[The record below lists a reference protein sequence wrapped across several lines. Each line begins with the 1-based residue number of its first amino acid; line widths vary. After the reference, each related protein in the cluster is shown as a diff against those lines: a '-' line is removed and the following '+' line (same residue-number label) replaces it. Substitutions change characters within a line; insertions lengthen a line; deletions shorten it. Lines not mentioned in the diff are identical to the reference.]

1 MEKKAIKK
9 KVQAKKAIK
18 RTASKGKTQDAPK
31 IPKSTLQELKHQVKG
46 TWPEAK
52 NLADAKREELAALVE
67 RGDAELFKEYQ
78 EVWATRSKARH
89 DAWLKGDSK
98 SAEAFRAKEPERTRK
113 NV

>member
-1 MEKKAIKK
+1 MGGKTIKK

-31 IPKSTLQELKHQVKG
+31 SPKSTLQELKRQVKE

-52 NLADAKREELAALVE
+52 NLADAKREELTALVE
-67 RGDAELFKEYQ
+67 RGDAELFKEYR
-78 EVWATRSKARH
+78 EVWATRSKARR

-98 SAEAFRAKEPERTRK
+98 SAEAFRAKKPERA
-113 NV
+113 